1 MRMIDY
7 IRPIVAASAALIA
20 ISCVKEMPQNDH
32 AASGAVLTF
41 SSEYEDASVTKTHW
55 NGEEILWTAT
65 DKIAVTYKD
74 NGAWSGQLFNSDP
87 LSEDTKSA
95 VFTVPTDLQNG
106 YKSTLDFYAV
116 YPYSITEGFESEGQ
130 LKVKIPTTQTPLED
144 TFHRYSDLMYGY
156 SVEHVKQVSDQPV
169 SMFWRR
175 LVAHADVTVVLP
187 DIRQG
192 ETVKTISF
200 QTNAGVTG
208 SYLLDVATGTL
219 QTQTANNTVI
229 VKADNLSVT
238 DGQMKAWLCMM
249 PCQVTSLKVILK
261 TEKATYTKTIS
272 SCDLTF
278 DVNTRNRLKVDMSGI
293 ERIPMTDSERN
304 ALINERLFSLI
315 DLDAPGLEEVKYLY
329 AYGCL
334 YEAAEELRAYY
345 RSRTGVAVPLVDL
358 TSTSYTSSQKYIAD
372 QALKENGYRFYIAA
386 NYMESTSP
394 DVYYS
399 FLDKDGGV
407 NWEYRPSTEDM
418 FMQHLYRHPW
428 VANQAL
434 VYWGTKDE
442 KYVKGIVDVY
452 ADWLKTYPCPVAG
465 KDSYKFASMDLDY
478 RRWCQL
484 QACARIETYIKVIE
498 YCKGAESFTPEFLS
512 DLLVSLY
519 DCTECIRANY
529 YYTGTGNI
537 RQAETK
543 GVLNMAV
550 MLPEFKKSKEWF
562 DEAVE
567 DSYEM
572 FDILLMDDG
581 VLVEKDVSYH
591 LTVVNNFYDTHHLLS
606 VNDRLSALPS
616 DFISRLQGSVN
627 FVRDIMYPD
636 YSMEDFNDTRTSS
649 WTKSVLTK
657 NFIKFNEMFPD
668 DPTLQWFATD
678 RKSGSAPAELLSEYQ
693 SAGFYMLRSGW
704 MPEDMML
711 VLKNNENSGG
721 YTHCQNDNCTISL
734 YRNGRKFLPDAGVYT
749 YGGSADEDALREQF
763 RQTKMHNT
771 LTYKGQNSVSTLKD
785 KNTGAEL
792 CGVYKK
798 SVQNDIYDM
807 VHVSNQSYGALRHER
822 IVYRIKDGFFVV
834 VDMGL
839 GTATGS
845 VELNWHMAPGTIKYV
860 TQSDSFEA
868 RTAFSD
874 GNNMSFRTFCFNN
887 LTLNNGYTLTKG
899 TSWHSDLPGRKY
911 ERQCY
916 TLAQNKEDSNPARFV
931 TVIYPFASES
941 EIPQMSAVFNSATS
955 VAVTVGGEAYLLRF

>member
-1 MRMIDY
+1 MIDY
-7 IRPIVAASAALIA
+7 IRPIVAASAALIV
-20 ISCVKEMPQNDH
+20 ISCVKEIPQNEQ

-41 SSEYEDASVTKTHW
+41 SSEYEDASQTKTHW
-55 NGEEILWTAT
+55 NGEEILWTAS

-74 NGAWSGQLFNSDP
+74 KGVWSGKLFNSDP
-87 LSEDTKSA
+87 LSKETKSA
-95 VFTVPTDLQNG
+95 VFTVPTDLENG
-106 YKSTLDFYAV
+106 YNGTLDFYAV
-116 YPYSITEGFESEGQ
+116 YPQSIAEGFASEGQ

-144 TFHRYSDLMYGY
+144 TFHRFSDLMYGY

-169 SMFWRR
+169 SLFWRR
-175 LVAHADVTVVLP
+175 LVAHVDVTVVLP

-200 QTNAGVTG
+200 QTDA
-208 SYLLDVATGTL
+208 AITGTYIL
-219 QTQTANNTVI
+219 DMGSGTLTTESANNTVI
-229 VKADNLSVT
+229 AKCDNLSA
-238 DGQMKAWLCMM
+238 DQGQMKVWLSVHPGM
-249 PCQVTSLKVILK
+249 VKSLKVILK

-272 SCDLTF
+272 SCELDF
-278 DVNTRNRLKVDMSGI
+278 EVNTRNRLRVDMSAV
-293 ERIPMTDSERN
+293 ERIPMTDATRN

-315 DLDAPGLEEVKYLY
+315 NLDAPGLEEVKYLY
-329 AYGCL
+329 SYGCL
-334 YEAAEELRAYY
+334 YEAAEALRAYY
-345 RSRTGVAVPLVDL
+345 RTRTDVKVPLVDL
-358 TSTSYTSSQKYIAD
+358 SSTSYTQSQQYIAD

-399 FLDKDGGV
+399 FLDTDEGV

-428 VANQAL
+428 VATQAL
-434 VYWGTKDE
+434 VYWGTKNE

-452 ADWLKTYPCPVAG
+452 TDWLKTYPCPVAG
-465 KDSYKFASMDLDY
+465 KDSYKFDSMNLDY

-550 MLPEFKKSKEWF
+550 MLPEFNKSQEWF
-562 DEAVE
+562 DEAVA
-567 DSYEM
+567 DTDRM
-572 FDILLMDDG
+572 LDLLIMDDG

-616 DFISRLQGSVN
+616 DFISSLRGAVT
-627 FVRDIMYPD
+627 FVRDIMYPN

-657 NFIKFNEMFPD
+657 NFIRYSEMFPED
-668 DPTLQWFATD
+668 QTLQWFATD
-678 RKSGSAPAELLSEYQ
+678 RNSGSAPTELLSEYK
-693 SAGFYMLRSGW
+693 SAGYYMLRSGW
-704 MPEDMML
+704 MPSDMML
-711 VLKNNENSGG
+711 ILKNNENSGG
-721 YTHCQNDNCTISL
+721 FAHCQNDNGTISL

-749 YGGSADEDALREQF
+749 YGGSDAEDALRDQF

-771 LTYKGQNSVSTLKD
+771 LTYNGQNSVSTLKD
-785 KNTGAEL
+785 KTTGAEL
-792 CGVYKK
+792 CGIYKK

-822 IVYRIKDGFFVV
+822 IVYRMKDGFFVV
-834 VDMGL
+834 VDLGL
-839 GTATGS
+839 GSATGNI
-845 VELNWHMAPGTIKYV
+845 ELNWHMAPGTIKYV

-887 LTLNNGYTLTKG
+887 LTLNKGYTLTKG
-899 TSWHSDLPGRKY
+899 TSWHSDLPGRRY

-916 TLAQNKEDSNPARFV
+916 TLTQNMAIKDNPARFV

-941 EIPQMSAVFNSATS
+941 EIPQMSAVFNSASSIT
-955 VAVTVGGEAYLLRF
+955 VTVGEKGYQLSL